1 VNSSGT
7 FRGAAAGETMTARPS
22 DLSIDDSRASA
33 SDTTPYLAFVD
44 GLRAV
49 SILAVVGFHVG
60 MPGFPG
66 GFVGVDI
73 FFVISG
79 FLIINQIKDGLEA
92 GQFSIL
98 NFYVRRVLRILPV
111 FLLVLL
117 CVFLL
122 APFILPTPDVYLDFA
137 LAAVTAPLMVSNVLF
152 FLRQGYFDLAAD
164 QKPLLHTWTLSVEEQ
179 FYFVTPL
186 LLIAVFRLS
195 GRRFGV
201 LAAAIAVGLALA
213 SLAGAVAYTSTSGRN
228 AAFYLAQWRAW
239 EFVAGGLIVAP
250 VVAAMRRAPRLVV
263 ETIGI
268 IALAAIV
275 VAVTAYDSRMAYPS
289 WRAALPVA
297 GAALAILAGLA
308 QPRIVVA
315 RVLALRW
322 LTAIGLVSYGW
333 YLWHWPI
340 LSFIRVSRLGEASL
354 FIDLL
359 GGGVLGFVLACL
371 TYRYVEL
378 PVRRWRKSLG
388 DIKRPGRI
396 VATGIAASLAV
407 ALIGG
412 LSSATG
418 YLATT
423 SFVASRYGVEGQGVL
438 DNGCRILTSS
448 LLPPHCL
455 EGKLGILLGDS
466 HADALFGSF
475 ARRFDQQSIRL
486 VSVARGGCSPLLFAP
501 SQRSQNRLHG
511 CSNLLG
517 PFEQLLARTTPV
529 SSVVIASTWADRNL
543 LTAEHLSELIGQF
556 NPARTRILI
565 IAPVPIFPLSSLD
578 CVVLSDRYG
587 QSRDRCDRPR
597 AEVEAERAGAVSE
610 LAAVAKRFNNVRYID
625 PIDLFCD
632 TSTCRPFQDD
642 RVFFRD
648 QGHVLPS
655 GADRIYDG
663 FADDFR
669 WLTDAGS
676 S

>member
-1 VNSSGT
+1 MNSSGT

-22 DLSIDDSRASA
+22 NLSIDDSRPS
-33 SDTTPYLAFVD
+33 STDNTHYLAFVD

-60 MPGFPG
+60 MPGFSG

-79 FLIINQIKDGLEA
+79 FLIINQIREGLEA
-92 GQFSIL
+92 GRFSIL

-117 CVFLL
+117 CVFIL

-137 LAAVTAPLMVSNVLF
+137 LAAVTAPLMASNVLF

-179 FYFVTPL
+179 FYLVTPL
-186 LLIAVFRLS
+186 LLIAIFHL
-195 GRRFGV
+195 GKRRFGI
-201 LAAAIAVGLALA
+201 LAAAIAIGLAVV

-239 EFVAGGLIVAP
+239 EFVAGGLIAGP
-250 VVAAMRRAPRLVV
+250 LLAAMRRAPRVIV
-263 ETIGI
+263 EIIGVL
-268 IALAAIV
+268 ALIAIV

-289 WRAALPVA
+289 WRAVLPVA
-297 GAALAILAGLA
+297 GAALAILAGLT

-315 RVLALRW
+315 RILALRW

-354 FIDLL
+354 AIDLL
-359 GGGVLGFVLACL
+359 GGGVLGFLLACAS
-371 TYRYVEL
+371 YRYVEL
-378 PVRRWRKSLG
+378 PVRRWRRSIG
-388 DIKRPGRI
+388 EIKRPARI
-396 VATGIAASLAV
+396 VAAGVAASFAV
-407 ALIGG
+407 ALLGG
-412 LSSATG
+412 LSSAAG

-423 SFVASRYGVEGQGVL
+423 SFVASHYGIEGQGVL

-448 LLPPHCL
+448 ILPPQCL
-455 EGKLGILLGDS
+455 EGKLGILVGDS

-475 ARRFDQQSIRL
+475 ARRFDERGIRL
-486 VSVARGGCSPLLFAP
+486 TSIARGGCSPLLFAP
-501 SQRSQNRLHG
+501 SQRRENRVHG

-517 PFEQLLARTTPV
+517 PFEQLLARAPPV
-529 SSVVIASTWADRNL
+529 SSVVITSTWADRSL
-543 LTAEHLSELIGQF
+543 LTAERLSELIAQF
-556 NPARTRILI
+556 DPAHTRIVILG
-565 IAPVPIFPLSSLD
+565 PVPIFPLSSLD

-587 QSRDRCDRPR
+587 PSRDRCGRPR
-597 AEVEAERAGAVSE
+597 AEVEAERAPVIPL
-610 LAAVAKRFNNVRYID
+610 LAATARRFANVRYID

-632 TSTCRPFQDD
+632 ASMCRPFKDD

>member
-1 VNSSGT
+1 
-7 FRGAAAGETMTARPS
+7 MTARPS
-22 DLSIDDSRASA
+22 DLSIDDSRAST
-33 SDTTPYLAFVD
+33 SDNTHYLAFVD

-49 SILAVVGFHVG
+49 SILAVVGFHAGV
-60 MPGFPG
+60 PGFSG

-92 GQFSIL
+92 GRFSIL

-137 LAAVTAPLMVSNVLF
+137 LAAMTAPLMVSNVLF
-152 FLRQGYFDLAAD
+152 FLRQGYFDIAAD

-179 FYFVTPL
+179 FYLVTPL
-186 LLIAVFRLS
+186 LLIAIFHL
-195 GRRFGV
+195 GKRRFGV
-201 LAAAIAVGLALA
+201 LAALIAIGLAVV

-239 EFVAGGLIVAP
+239 EFIAGGLIAAP
-250 VVAAMRRAPRLVV
+250 VVAAVRRAPRMVV
-263 ETIGI
+263 EIVGAA
-268 IALAAIV
+268 ALGAIV
-275 VAVTAYDSRMAYPS
+275 LAVTAYDSKMAYPS
-289 WRAALPVA
+289 WRAVLPVA
-297 GAALAILAGLA
+297 GASLAILAGLA
-308 QPRIVVA
+308 RPRIVVA
-315 RVLALRW
+315 RILALRW

-340 LSFIRVSRLGEASL
+340 LSFIHVSRLGEASL
-354 FIDLL
+354 PIDLL
-359 GGGVLGFVLACL
+359 GGGVLGFLLACT
-371 TYRYVEL
+371 TYWWVER

-388 DIKRPGRI
+388 DIKRPARI
-396 VATGIAASLAV
+396 VAAGAAACLV
-407 ALIGG
+407 TALVGG

-423 SFVASRYGVEGQGVL
+423 SFVASRYGIEGQGVL
-438 DNGCRILTSS
+438 DNGCRVLTSS
-448 LLPPHCL
+448 VLPPHCL

-475 ARRFDQQSIRL
+475 ARRFEQQGTRL
-486 VSVARGGCSPLLFAP
+486 VSIARGGCSPLLFAP
-501 SQRSQNRLHG
+501 SQRRDNRLHG

-517 PFEQLLARTTPV
+517 PFEQLLARTIPV
-529 SSVVIASTWADRNL
+529 SSVVITSTWADRNL
-543 LTAEHLSELIGQF
+543 LSAERLSELIAQF
-556 NPARTRILI
+556 DAAHTRIVI

-587 QSRDRCDRPR
+587 QSRDRCGRPR
-597 AEVEAERAGAVSE
+597 ADVEAEREPVIPV
-610 LAAVAKRFNNVRYID
+610 LAAAARRFANVRYVD

-632 TSTCRPFQDD
+632 ASTCRPFQGDH
-642 RVFFRD
+642 VFFRD

>member
-1 VNSSGT
+1 
-7 FRGAAAGETMTARPS
+7 MTARPS
-22 DLSIDDSRASA
+22 DLSIDDSRAST
-33 SDTTPYLAFVD
+33 SDKPNYLAFVD

-60 MPGFPG
+60 LPGFSG

-79 FLIINQIKDGLEA
+79 FLIINQIKEGLEA
-92 GQFSIL
+92 GRFSIL

-117 CVFLL
+117 CVFIL
-122 APFILPTPDVYLDFA
+122 APFILPTPDVYFDFA
-137 LAAVTAPLMVSNVLF
+137 LAAVTAPLMVSNILF
-152 FLRQGYFDLAAD
+152 FLRQGYFDIAAD

-179 FYFVTPL
+179 FYLVVPL
-186 LLIAVFRLS
+186 LLIVVFRL
-195 GRRFGV
+195 GKRRFGA
-201 LAAAIAVGLALA
+201 LAALIAIGLAVV
-213 SLAGAVAYTSTSGRN
+213 SLAGAIAETSTSGRN

-239 EFVAGGLIVAP
+239 EFVAGGLIAGP
-250 VVAAMRRAPRLVV
+250 VVAALRRAPRVVV
-263 ETIGI
+263 EVIGAV
-268 IALAAIV
+268 ALLAIV
-275 VAVTAYDSRMAYPS
+275 LAVTAYDSKMAYPS
-289 WRAALPVA
+289 WRAVLPVV

-315 RVLALRW
+315 RILALRW

-354 FIDLL
+354 PIDLL
-359 GGGVLGFVLACL
+359 GGGLLGFALACAS
-371 TYRYVEL
+371 YWAIER
-378 PVRRWRKSLG
+378 PVRRWRRSVG
-388 DIKRPGRI
+388 DIKRPARI
-396 VATGIAASLAV
+396 VAAGAAACLAT
-407 ALIGG
+407 AMIGG

-423 SFVASRYGVEGQGVL
+423 SFVASRYGIEGQGVL
-438 DNGCRILTSS
+438 DDGCRILTASV
-448 LLPPHCL
+448 LPPHCL
-455 EGKLGILLGDS
+455 QGKLGVLLGDS

-475 ARRFDQQSIRL
+475 ARRFDQQGIRL
-486 VSVARGGCSPLLFAP
+486 ISIARGGCSPLLFAP
-501 SQRSQNRLHG
+501 SQRRENRQHG

-529 SSVVIASTWADRNL
+529 TSVVIASTWADRHL
-543 LTAEHLSELIGQF
+543 LTAEHLAELITQF
-556 NPARTRILI
+556 DPARTRILF
-565 IAPVPIFPLSSLD
+565 IAPVPIFPISSLD

-587 QSRDRCDRPR
+587 QSRDRCGRPR
-597 AEVEAERAGAVSE
+597 VEVEAERAPVIPL
-610 LAAVAKRFNNVRYID
+610 LAAMAARFDNVRYID

-632 TSTCRPFQDD
+632 TSTCRPFEDD
-642 RVFFRD
+642 HVFFRD

-663 FADDFR
+663 FARDFR
-669 WLTDAGS
+669 WLADAGS